1 MIHNYSE
8 LIFKIILAVGLSA
21 FLGIEREFH
30 QKGAGL
36 RTHIL
41 LGLGSALITIT
52 SLFLFEQYHDKTTFD
67 PTRMIT
73 GIVTGIGF
81 LCGGT
86 IIRAGSQVR
95 GLTTAATL
103 WIVSGIGI
111 AVGAGDYGAATL
123 VTAVVFLVLTAVGSF
138 EKNIRK
144 KIRKD
149 TKEIKDKPKT
159 L

>member
-1 MIHNYSE
+1 MLENYSQ
-8 LIFKIILAVGLSA
+8 LILKIILAVCLSG
-21 FLGIEREFH
+21 FLGIERELH

-41 LGLGSALITIT
+41 IAVGSTLITLT
-52 SLFLFEQYHDKTTFD
+52 SLYLFEIYKYQTTFD

-73 GIVTGIGF
+73 GVVTGIGF

-103 WIVSGIGI
+103 WIVSCIGI
-111 AVGAGDYGAATL
+111 AVGAGHYIAAIM
-123 VTAVVFLVLTAVGSF
+123 VTVVVFLVLTAVGPV
-138 EKNIRK
+138 EKKLRRK
-144 KIRKD
+144 IKQKLL
-149 TKEIKDKPKT
+149 KESPKNV
-159 L
+159 

>member
-1 MIHNYSE
+1 M
-8 LIFKIILAVGLSA
+8 LAVCLSSL
-21 FLGIEREFH
+21 LGFEREYR

-41 LGLGSALITIT
+41 IAVGSALITIT
-52 SLFLFEQYHDKTTFD
+52 SLYLFEIYKDQTVFD

-103 WIVSGIGI
+103 WIVSCIGI
-111 AVGAGDYGAATL
+111 AIGAGHYIAAVLVTL
-123 VTAVVFLVLTAVGSF
+123 VVFIVLTVVGPI
-138 EKNIRK
+138 EKSLRK
-144 KIRKD
+144 KIRK
-149 TKEIKDKPKT
+149 KLVQKQSKT
-159 L
+159 